1 MAVEVDEDSG
11 SAAVFAAQVVIGT
24 ILFAIVLGV
33 AFALSW
39 LVTRMQTAGAP
50 EWMIKGAHWAEFA
63 VFGLDLFLFGLFLIS
78 EALKFVRALL
88 RDWRR

>member
-11 SAAVFAAQVVIGT
+11 SAAKFAAQVVVGT
-24 ILFAIVLGV
+24 FLFAVVFGA
-33 AFALSW
+33 AFGLSW
-39 LVTRMQTAGAP
+39 LAGQMQAAGAP
-50 EWMIKGAHWAEFA
+50 EWMIKGAHWAEKA